1 MEKSILWE
9 VAMYYIESHSTDPKW
24 NLALEQYAFDTLSL
38 RDSILML
45 WQNDNTIV
53 AGKNQNIAAEVDEQF
68 VREHGISVVRRLS
81 GGGTVYHDLG
91 NLNFTFITPSGG
103 NDKIDFR
110 TFCLPIIET
119 LASFGVKA
127 ELSGRNDMTV
137 DGKKFSGNA
146 QYLRD
151 GRVMHHGTL
160 MFSSDLTV
168 LSRALTVNR
177 EKLRSKGV
185 ASVASRVTN
194 LAPYLPAGTAMEE
207 FKSRLVGHLS
217 AAAPLVPYALTAEDK
232 AAIEKIKHS
241 RYDLWEWNYGLSPAF
256 ETKYAQRFEGVG
268 TVEASVSVKGGRFAA
283 LAFTGD
289 FFGSGEASE
298 LASRLLGCERTR
310 ESVLAA
316 LSDIDLDHFI
326 RNMTREQ
333 LAELLVP

>member
-1 MEKSILWE
+1 
-9 VAMYYIESHSTDPKW
+9 MYFIESHSTDPRW

-38 RDSILML
+38 RGSILML

-53 AGKNQNIAAEVDEQF
+53 AGKNQNISAEVDEHF
-68 VREHGISVVRRLS
+68 VREHDITVVRRLS

-91 NLNFTFITPSGG
+91 NLNYTFITPSDGS
-103 NDKIDFR
+103 NKIDFR

-168 LSRALTVNR
+168 LSRALTVRR

-185 ASVASRVTN
+185 TSVSSRVTN
-194 LAPYLPAGTAMEE
+194 LCDHLPAGTAIEA
-207 FKSRLVGHLS
+207 FKARLVKHLS
-217 AAAPLVPYALTAEDK
+217 AAAPLIPYALTAEDE
-232 AAIEKIKHS
+232 AAIDAIKHS

-256 ETKYAQRFEGVG
+256 ETGYEQRFEGVG

-298 LASRLLGCERTR
+298 LATLLLGCERTR
-310 ESVLAA
+310 EDVLAA
-316 LSDIDLDHFI
+316 LEGVDLDHYI
-326 RNMTREQ
+326 RNMTHEQ
-333 LAELLVP
+333 LAQLLVP